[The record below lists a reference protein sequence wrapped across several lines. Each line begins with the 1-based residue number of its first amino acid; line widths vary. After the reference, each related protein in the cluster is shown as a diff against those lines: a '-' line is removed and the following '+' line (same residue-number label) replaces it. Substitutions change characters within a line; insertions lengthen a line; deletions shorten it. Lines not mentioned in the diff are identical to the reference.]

1 MLLTVVALL
10 VVSIIVGCWLLVVG
24 CWLLVVGFG
33 ERVLVRWGQS
43 MRGLGCWR

>member
-10 VVSIIVGCWLLVVG
+10 VVSIIVG